1 LIFFSHFL
9 AECNSDD
16 VVGIDDEMAPEDAV
30 DGSEGHALFGVR
42 PAVGDAPILHLQGTE
57 IPIATPEV
65 VTNLIE
71 KHHESGNH
79 VVPPAIDHQL
89 SSTGILNP
97 IHAADA
103 ELSIQANCTKP
114 QLCPAVPPIS
124 DTGINCTAPSSPAS
138 VVMGE
143 QSLEG
148 GENMIKT
155 HLTNEEV
162 KLWLAKGQYAPP
174 IKKTHATVDK
184 KRGRSP
190 GSTKKMPDSRVGGYE
205 RGMQMLEE
213 RAKGI
218 LGRTVTRG

>member
-1 LIFFSHFL
+1 M
-9 AECNSDD
+9 AECNIDD
-16 VVGIDDEMAPEDAV
+16 VLGIDDEMAPEDAI

-42 PAVGDAPILHLQGTE
+42 PIVGDAPHLQLQGTE
-57 IPIATPEV
+57 ISIANPEV

-71 KHHESGNH
+71 KHHDAGNH
-79 VVPPAIDHQL
+79 VVPPSIDHQP

-97 IHAADA
+97 IHAANA
-103 ELSIQANCTKP
+103 VLSNKGNCTKP
-114 QLCPAVPPIS
+114 QLCPTVPPIS
-124 DTGINCTAPSSPAS
+124 DTGIDCIAPSTPAS

-143 QSLEG
+143 QSIEG

-184 KRGRSP
+184 KRGRPP
-190 GSTKKMPDSRVGGYE
+190 GSTKKMPDSKVGGYE

-218 LGRTVTRG
+218 FGRTITRG

>member
-1 LIFFSHFL
+1 M
-9 AECNSDD
+9 AECNSDNVD
-16 VVGIDDEMAPEDAV
+16 GIDDEMAPEDAV

-42 PAVGDAPILHLQGTE
+42 PAVGDAPILQLQGTE
-57 IPIATPEV
+57 ILIANPEV

-71 KHHESGNH
+71 KHHDSGNH
-79 VVPPAIDHQL
+79 VVPPSIDHQL

-97 IHAADA
+97 IHAANA
-103 ELSIQANCTKP
+103 ELSIQANCTKS

-124 DTGINCTAPSSPAS
+124 ETEINCIAPSDHVSIG
-138 VVMGE
+138 MGE
-143 QSLEG
+143 QSTEG

-162 KLWLAKGQYAPP
+162 KLWLAKGQYASP
-174 IKKTHATVDK
+174 IRKTHATVDK
-184 KRGRSP
+184 KRGRPP
-190 GSTKKMPDSRVGGYE
+190 GSTKKMPDSKVGGYE

-218 LGRTVTRG
+218 FGRTITRG